1 MNHYPIPTR
10 AKLPSHAQAG
20 DTADAFAAITC
31 PHCRD
36 MLSTKVAAHR
46 AEAQDAKSADYRAFS
61 SGTTDYWQ
69 GVLSGVEVRRR
80 AA

>member
-31 PHCRD
+31 PHCRA
-36 MLSTKVAAHR
+36 MLAKKVDAHR
-46 AEAQDAKSADYRAFS
+46 AEAAATKSADYRAFS
-61 SGTTDYWQ
+61 TGTADYWQ
-69 GVLSGVEVRRR
+69 GVLSGVEIERR